1 MYDDKL
7 FLYMNGIILFN
18 TKMNTKKL
26 VAISIVALCIVVMP
40 AIAQENNTTA
50 NETNT
55 TLTPPLPD
63 FEPTAAPTA
72 EPTATSTAVPEPT
85 EAKFRVGPTVTLRP
99 VNDMIDKSQ
108 DGLVELYMY
117 NPTVNTVTLTA
128 DVQVSVPSGIH
139 VYGEGFG
146 SGGAA
151 GTVAGTFTVPPG
163 ATRTIHINIKA
174 EKTGT
179 ATVHFTGLYWPG
191 DDKDAF
197 QQISLTH
204 PLTVKEPSPKPMDS
218 RPTGGAVE
226 TGADESNALPLPS
239 GIMSVIAIVVA
250 FCVLM
255 VRKN

>member
-1 MYDDKL
+1 M
-7 FLYMNGIILFN
+7 
-18 TKMNTKKL
+18 
-26 VAISIVALCIVVMP
+26 VVMP
-40 AIAQENNTTA
+40 AIAQENNTTV
-50 NETNT
+50 NETNAT
-55 TLTPPLPD
+55 VTP
-63 FEPTAAPTA
+63 TI
-72 EPTATSTAVPEPT
+72 EPTATATAVPEPT

-163 ATRTIHINIKA
+163 ATRTININIKS

-179 ATVHFTGLYWPG
+179 FTVHFTGLYWPG

-204 PLTVKEPSPKPMDS
+204 PLTVKEPSPNPTDPKP
-218 RPTGGAVE
+218 TEGGMKE
-226 TGADESNALPLPS
+226 LPYTYIIVGCLA
-239 GIMSVIAIVVA
+239 VIAIAVIAMMLRKPPKTEVVIEEE
-250 FCVLM
+250 
-255 VRKN
+255 